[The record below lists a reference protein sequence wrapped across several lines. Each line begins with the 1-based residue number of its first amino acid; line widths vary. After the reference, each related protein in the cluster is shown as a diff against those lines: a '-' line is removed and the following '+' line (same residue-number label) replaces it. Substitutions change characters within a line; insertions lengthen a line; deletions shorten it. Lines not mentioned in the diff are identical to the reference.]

1 MNNAL
6 LLAITIYCSLLSS
19 SHVYS
24 FSPSHHLQGGRL
36 STSSSSC
43 RIIISSNNSQC
54 RRTPTI
60 LFNDKQAEIAAL
72 EERLRQLKQE
82 EESGGG
88 ATTTE
93 LTTEEQRQQIM
104 ADAAA
109 TLTPDELAALDK
121 INEESDDSIVFLG
134 LFSQIPVGESDL
146 QKYQDVKGSSSRID
160 LGDLN
165 PGVTVQRFNER
176 DNVKLRKQMKRG
188 DNNQIKLLGCNVNEQ
203 QN

>member
-19 SHVYS
+19 SHVDS

-36 STSSSSC
+36 STSSC
-43 RIIISSNNSQC
+43 GTITISRNSQC

-82 EESGGG
+82 EESGS
-88 ATTTE
+88 TE

-109 TLTPDELAALDK
+109 TLTPDELAALEK
-121 INEESDDSIVFLG
+121 INEESDDSIMFSEKWKEGGDDVDGEGIMGTIKTAGLVIAGIVFLG

-165 PGVTVQRFNER
+165 PGVTVQR
-176 DNVKLRKQMKRG
+176 
-188 DNNQIKLLGCNVNEQ
+188 
-203 QN
+203 

>member
-43 RIIISSNNSQC
+43 RTIISSNNSQC

-82 EESGGG
+82 EESGG

-121 INEESDDSIVFLG
+121 INEESDDSIMFSEKWKEGDDAIMGTIKTAGLVIAGIVFLG

-165 PGVTVQRFNER
+165 PGVTVQR
-176 DNVKLRKQMKRG
+176 
-188 DNNQIKLLGCNVNEQ
+188 
-203 QN
+203 

>member
-121 INEESDDSIVFLG
+121 INEESDDSIMFSEKWKEGDDAVDGEGIMGTIKTAGLVIAGIVFLG

-165 PGVTVQRFNER
+165 PGVTVQR
-176 DNVKLRKQMKRG
+176 
-188 DNNQIKLLGCNVNEQ
+188 
-203 QN
+203 

>member
-1 MNNAL
+1 MTMNNAL

-36 STSSSSC
+36 STSSSSSSC
-43 RIIISSNNSQC
+43 RTIISQC

-82 EESGGG
+82 EESGGD

-121 INEESDDSIVFLG
+121 INEESDDSIMFSEKWKEGDDAVDGEGGIMGTIKTAGLVIAGIVFLG

-165 PGVTVQRFNER
+165 PGVTVQR
-176 DNVKLRKQMKRG
+176 
-188 DNNQIKLLGCNVNEQ
+188 
-203 QN
+203 